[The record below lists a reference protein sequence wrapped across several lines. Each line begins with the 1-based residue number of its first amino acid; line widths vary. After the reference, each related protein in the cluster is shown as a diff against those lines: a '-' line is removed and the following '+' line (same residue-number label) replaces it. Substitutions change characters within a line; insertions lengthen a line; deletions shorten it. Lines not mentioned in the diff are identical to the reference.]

1 MTSRTARTVR
11 GLLTAAFAVFVAA
24 FSHVAAGGQTPGTVG
39 VVLAL
44 AFASLASIA
53 LAGKSLSGTR
63 LTVSVLFSQLVLHGL
78 FGVGSAG
85 GAIVAGHTSH
95 HGVTITLDTV
105 NSVSTSAVAAG
116 SGMSAAM
123 HAGGWMWLAHA
134 CAAIVTII
142 ALRFGEKAFWG
153 LVEQARNGFVSVL
166 ISLQPVFPVAV
177 ATAVLRPVVT
187 RNFLAAD
194 PGVVLSSLLR
204 RGPPAI
210 LGAV

>member
-24 FSHVAAGGQTPGTVG
+24 FSHVAAGGQTPGSVG

-53 LAGKSLSGTR
+53 LAGKTLSRAR
-63 LTVSVLFSQLVLHGL
+63 LTISVLFSQLVLHVL
-78 FGVGSAG
+78 FGVGAAG
-85 GAIVAGHTSH
+85 GAIVAGQSSH
-95 HGVTITLDTV
+95 HGGMVTLETA
-105 NSVSTSAVAAG
+105 STAATSG

-123 HAGGWMWLAHA
+123 HGGMWLAHA
-134 CAAIVTII
+134 FAALITIV
-142 ALRFGEKAFWG
+142 ALQYGEKAFWG
-153 LVEQARNGFVSVL
+153 LVEQARTRVVSVL

-177 ATAVLRPVVT
+177 STAVLRPVVT